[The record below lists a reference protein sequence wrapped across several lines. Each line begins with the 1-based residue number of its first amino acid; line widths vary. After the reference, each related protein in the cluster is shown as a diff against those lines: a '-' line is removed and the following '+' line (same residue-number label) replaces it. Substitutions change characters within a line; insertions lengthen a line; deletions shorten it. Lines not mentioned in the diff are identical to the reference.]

1 MTDLRPLTNEEI
13 IAVRKLLKNQWPLIQ
28 YHDHWTPASV
38 GKMPIISK
46 EVCLFYEIPLMHF
59 LSAKREKHLVNART
73 DFCHLANK
81 LTNLSLTVIGR
92 FLKRDHTTV
101 IHHLKKQPINA
112 DKIESS
118 ICF

>member
-13 IAVRKLLKNQWPLIQ
+13 IAVRKLLKNSWPLTENEEIGFR
-28 YHDHWTPASV
+28 SI

-59 LSAKREKHLVNART
+59 LSPRREKHLVNART

>member
-1 MTDLRPLTNEEI
+1 MTELETLTNEEI
-13 IAVRKLLKNQWPLIQ
+13 IAVRKLLKNGWPLT
-28 YHDHWTPASV
+28 DAVGLTMSV
-38 GKMPIISK
+38 GKMPIIAK